1 MYFIC
6 FTWNIAYFEINIDIY
21 YIYFKDNYTYIPL
34 ITWKQSK
41 DKDDVDNVVEYMRH
55 REAYQDSAVIDETI
69 LLNGYTIEDN
79 SIKRRSIVSVK
90 SFM

>member
-6 FTWNIAYFEINIDIY
+6 FTWNIAYFEVNIEIY
-21 YIYFKDNYTYIPL
+21 YIYTVNN
-34 ITWKQSK
+34 
-41 DKDDVDNVVEYMRH
+41 KDDVDNVVEYMRH
-55 REAYQDSAVIDETI
+55 REAYRDPAVIDETI
-69 LLNGYTIEDN
+69 SLNGHTIEDN